1 MKSCSISCDNCSYT
15 IQMSFGSHVWP
26 ETSVLQIMANLCSL
40 LYLFPFKK
48 LLMCHIC
55 LCAGTGEGQ
64 RLVWVSSS
72 VILHLIFWDRMFIE
86 YGACYLDQAGRP
98 ESPGDP
104 ALSINSLHPPVL
116 SCGPTPPCF
125 DCYIHNGDA
134 MPGFHTV
141 VINSFTNEPSPQVS
155 HYSTLPWIVL
165 FQGLHN
171 LWEKP
176 SSCLHTL

>member
-1 MKSCSISCDNCSYT
+1 M
-15 IQMSFGSHVWP
+15 
-26 ETSVLQIMANLCSL
+26 LQIMSSLCSL

-48 LLMCHIC
+48 NFLCVMHALSWYMWRPEVGVGFFLCHSSPYFFE
-55 LCAGTGEGQ
+55 TGC
-64 RLVWVSSS
+64 
-72 VILHLIFWDRMFIE
+72 FIE
-86 YGACYLDQAGRP
+86 YGACYLDQVGWP

-116 SCGPTPPCF
+116 SCRPTPPCF

-141 VINSFTNEPSPQVS
+141 VINSFANEPSPQVS

-171 LWEKP
+171 LREKP
-176 SSCLHTL
+176 SSCLHIL